1 MGGAFYHCGF
11 QNLNSAVRNF
21 LRDYLP
27 FSEKPLRF
35 VLSDVYAE
43 GRGVIARGRVVQGF
57 MRVDERL
64 CVYPIGDAATVSKL
78 EHLQPPSFTKEV
90 GLEEQNQR
98 LSVGLAGDTVEILLS
113 GIDIMRIS
121 IGNVLT
127 NANSPPICRR
137 AKAKILVMEHLTI
150 PIIRGAQVL
159 FHMHSLDIPAVVNK
173 LIAITKRD
181 GSIKKE
187 RPRALTGGSS
197 ATVEVTLSDK
207 ICMEPF
213 AECRALGRFVLR
225 RSGDTIAVG
234 IIEEL
239 IR

>member
-1 MGGAFYHCGF
+1 M
-11 QNLNSAVRNF
+11 
-21 LRDYLP
+21 
-27 FSEKPLRF
+27 
-35 VLSDVYAE
+35 YAE
-43 GRGVIARGRVVQGF
+43 GRGVIARGRVVQGY

-90 GLEEQNQR
+90 TLEEQQQR

-121 IGNVLT
+121 IGNLLT
-127 NANSPPICRR
+127 NTNCPPPICKR
-137 AKAKILVMEHLTI
+137 AKAKILVMEELTV

-197 ATVEVTLSDK
+197 ATVEVTLNDK

-213 AECRALGRFVLR
+213 SECRALGRFVLR

-239 IR
+239 VR